1 MSAELPFS
9 IRAAGARDSKACRML
24 LPTFADSMGFG
35 LVADAGLP
43 PRVVAAAGLTRS
55 IRPTPLVGPGISVH
69 VIKPFRRRGIGR
81 SLVSQLAA
89 HASANGARALYA
101 ANKIPLGNEE
111 FRSWQA
117 LGFSVCETVV
127 DHDLPLDEFEL
138 QLAPLY
144 DRMQQR
150 GKIPA
155 SARIIPLFEADASEV
170 VNLHLSELGGDSA
183 TLLQRLRG
191 EAPESF
197 APRHSRVLLLD
208 DRVVGFI
215 LGHRIAKDVVHVDA
229 NVLAPE
235 IRGGWANVWLKLEA
249 TRSAREWGIQKFVF
263 STFDHYADTR
273 SFTEKLHGVNVRT
286 MVLMYLPLEPIA

>member
-9 IRAAGARDSKACRML
+9 IRAAGARDAKASRML

-35 LVADAGLP
+35 LVAEAGLP
-43 PRVVAAAGLTRS
+43 PRVVATAGLTRS
-55 IRPTPLVGPGISVH
+55 VRPTPLVGPGIEVH

-81 SLVSQLAA
+81 SLVGYLAA
-89 HASANGARALYA
+89 HASANRAHALYA
-101 ANKIPLGNEE
+101 AHKVPLGGEE
-111 FRSWQA
+111 FHAWQA

-144 DRMQQR
+144 ERMQRR

-155 SARIIPLFEADASEV
+155 SARIIPLFEADASKV
-170 VNLHLSELGGDSA
+170 VRLHLSELGGDSA
-183 TLLQRLRG
+183 TLLRRLRG

-208 DRVVGFI
+208 GRVVGFI
-215 LGHRIAKDVVHVDA
+215 LGHRIAHDVVHVDA

-235 IRGGWANVWLKLEA
+235 IRGGWPNVWLKLEA

-263 STFDHYADTR
+263 STFDHYTDTR

-286 MVLMYLPLEPIA
+286 TVLMYLPLEPIA